1 MTVCS
6 EHAEC
11 ISEVRKK
18 TNRFEGL
25 TEDEVMLKTLPDH
38 LTFGLDIVIV
48 RASLCSLLSYA
59 STVKYRCNEHLGYAG
74 FGYYKQHLV
83 VP

>member
-1 MTVCS
+1 MRVSRSESECSVCVATYS
-6 EHAEC
+6 ELVESITDMAQ
-11 ISEVRKK
+11 VRKK

-48 RASLCSLLSYA
+48 RELLI
-59 STVKYRCNEHLGYAG
+59 
-74 FGYYKQHLV
+74 
-83 VP
+83 